1 MNKKQS
7 AMNIAVRLPAPLVCV
22 WRPAVGVGTPLICR
36 WIPVEASIRSS
47 EPAVFPEGE
56 IGGLRLCA

>member
-7 AMNIAVRLPAPLVCV
+7 TMNVAVRLPAPLVCV
-22 WRPAVGVGTPLICR
+22 WLPTVGVGAPLVCR
-36 WIPVEASIRSS
+36 WIPADTSTSSS
-47 EPAVFPEGE
+47 EPALFPEGE